1 MKQKGAMFVL
11 QADISGTYTTLAAM
25 RSTSMTINS
34 EMVEVT
40 DKAFLFRELLENAGI
55 SSVSVKSSGVCSDDA
70 SYEFI
75 KTKVIIGAVVDCK
88 LLSYTGEVF
97 SGAFLFTSLESSG
110 EFNKE
115 ELFNLTLESVSMTNY
130 VDNDF
135 ILLEDG
141 GFFLLED
148 SGRIVL
154 EAA

>member
-1 MKQKGAMFVL
+1 MKQKGAMFLL
-11 QADISGTYTTLAAM
+11 QVEISSVYTTIAAM

-34 EMVEVT
+34 ETVEVT

-75 KTKVIIGAVVDCK
+75 KTKVLIGAVVDCK
-88 LLSYTGEVF
+88 LLSNSGEIYA
-97 SGAFLFTSLESSG
+97 GAFLFTSLESSG

-115 ELFNLTLESVSMTNY
+115 ELFNLTIESANTTSIIDNY
-130 VDNDF
+130 F
-135 ILLEDG
+135 LLLEDG

-148 SGRIVL
+148 GGRIML